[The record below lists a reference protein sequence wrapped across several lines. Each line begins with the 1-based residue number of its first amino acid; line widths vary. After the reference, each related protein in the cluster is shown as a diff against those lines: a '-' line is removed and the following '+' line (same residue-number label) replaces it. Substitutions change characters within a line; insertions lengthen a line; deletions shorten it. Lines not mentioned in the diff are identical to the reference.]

1 MVVIRIIRSVL
12 VGIAMAAVE
21 MRAHKLRSSL
31 SVLGVMLGVA
41 SLVAILSLMGG
52 IDKFLNERMGK
63 WAGLVWFWTSN
74 DVPEEEKIIRSR
86 SPGMRFSDG
95 VYLEQNVNEAQQFY
109 RIIERYG
116 SVYIAGQKSRAN
128 LRGIAF
134 NVQEDELEHVTV
146 QKGFPLNEDDYE
158 KGNRVCL
165 LSWQLEERIIRRLS
179 PGNKD
184 NQESLIG
191 KECIYNGIRF
201 TIKGIFYPKDEN
213 FKPWNLRRAI
223 IIPVNTMKKY
233 ITGYDPDPGSMQIQV
248 SDAKKV
254 KQQAEIVGEYL
265 KALHR
270 GVEDFEYRTAE
281 WLDEVTEMLDNLSL
295 LMGII
300 SVISLV
306 VGGLSIMNV
315 MLSSIS
321 ERIQEIGIRKAL
333 GANTL
338 AIFIQFIGES
348 VTLSLTGG
356 FFGAIMG
363 MTPLLFADAI
373 QKSTDGAIIPTIL
386 PVHLLYVFAIVVTV
400 GVIFGLYPAV
410 KAAKM
415 NPIDAL
421 RYE

>member
-1 MVVIRIIRSVL
+1 MVVISIIRSVL
-12 VGIAMAAVE
+12 VGIVMAAVE
-21 MRAHKLRSSL
+21 MRAHKLRSLL

-52 IDKFLNERMGK
+52 IDKFLNEQMGK
-63 WAGLVWFWTSN
+63 WAGLIWYWTSS
-74 DVPEEEKIIRSR
+74 DIPEEDKVVRSR

-95 VYLEQNVNEAQQFY
+95 VYLEQNVDEVEQFY

-116 SVYIAGQKSRAN
+116 TIYIAGQRNRAN
-128 LRGIAF
+128 LRGIAAD
-134 NVQEDELEHVTV
+134 VEEDELEHVTV
-146 QKGFPLNEDDYE
+146 NKGNGLSDDDYE
-158 KGNRVCL
+158 RGNRVCL
-165 LSWQLEERIIRRLS
+165 LSWQLEERILKRFNS
-179 PGNKD
+179 GND
-184 NQESLIG
+184 NNMDSLVG
-191 KECIYNGIRF
+191 KECVYNGVRF
-201 TIKGIFYPKDEN
+201 IIKGIFYPKDEN
-213 FKPWNLRRAI
+213 FQPWNLRRAI

-233 ITGYDPDPGSMQIQV
+233 ITGYNPDPGSMQIQV

-254 KQQAEIVGEYL
+254 KQQAEIIGEYL

-281 WLDEVTEMLDNLSL
+281 WLDELTEMFDNLSL
-295 LMGII
+295 LMGVI

-321 ERIQEIGIRKAL
+321 ERIQEIGVRKAL
-333 GANTL
+333 GANNL

-348 VTLSLTGG
+348 ITLSLTGG
-356 FFGAIMG
+356 IFGVIMG

-386 PVHLLYVFAIVVTV
+386 PVHIIYVFAIVVTV
-400 GVIFGLYPAV
+400 GVVFGLYPAV